1 MLFFYL
7 FIIST
12 SIILIFIFL
21 KNSILIKKNIVS
33 KKNPLLIELKLQL
46 NNLVLEFEKNEIDE
60 SEYISTKF
68 EIEKRILKEL
78 SYNEEKKNQVSQL
91 RQSFLIKYFF
101 SYPFF

>member
-78 SYNEEKKNQVSQL
+78 NYNEEKKTNKSNL
-91 RQSFLIKYFF
+91 G
-101 SYPFF
+101 

>member
-78 SYNEEKKNQVSQL
+78 SYNEEKK
-91 RQSFLIKYFF
+91 IK
-101 SYPFF
+101 

>member
-60 SEYISTKF
+60 SE
-68 EIEKRILKEL
+68 
-78 SYNEEKKNQVSQL
+78 
-91 RQSFLIKYFF
+91 
-101 SYPFF
+101 

>member
-21 KNSILIKKNIVS
+21 KNSILIKKNIIS

-78 SYNEEKKNQVSQL
+78 NYSEEKKQVTQL
-91 RQSFLIKYFF
+91 HRSFLIKYFF

>member
-46 NNLVLEFEKNEIDE
+46 NNLVLEFEKMRLMKVNI
-60 SEYISTKF
+60 F
-68 EIEKRILKEL
+68 QPNLKL
-78 SYNEEKKNQVSQL
+78 KKE
-91 RQSFLIKYFF
+91 F
-101 SYPFF
+101 

>member
-7 FIIST
+7 FIISI

-60 SEYISTKF
+60 SEYKSTKF
-68 EIEKRILKEL
+68 EIENRILKEL
-78 SYNEEKKNQVSQL
+78 NYDEEKK
-91 RQSFLIKYFF
+91 
-101 SYPFF
+101 

>member
-68 EIEKRILKEL
+68 EIEK
-78 SYNEEKKNQVSQL
+78 
-91 RQSFLIKYFF
+91 
-101 SYPFF
+101 

>member
-68 EIEKRILKEL
+68 EIEKRIFK
-78 SYNEEKKNQVSQL
+78 
-91 RQSFLIKYFF
+91 RT
-101 SYPFF
+101 

>member
-21 KNSILIKKNIVS
+21 KYSILIKKNIIS
-33 KKNPLLIELKLQL
+33 EKNPLLIELKLQL

-78 SYNEEKKNQVSQL
+78 N
-91 RQSFLIKYFF
+91 
-101 SYPFF
+101 

>member
-78 SYNEEKKNQVSQL
+78 NYSEEKKSSKSTSPIFFNK
-91 RQSFLIKYFF
+91 IFF

>member
-21 KNSILIKKNIVS
+21 KNSILIKKNIIS

-78 SYNEEKKNQVSQL
+78 S
-91 RQSFLIKYFF
+91 
-101 SYPFF
+101 

>member
-21 KNSILIKKNIVS
+21 KNSILIKKNIIS

-68 EIEKRILKEL
+68 EIEK
-78 SYNEEKKNQVSQL
+78 
-91 RQSFLIKYFF
+91 
-101 SYPFF
+101 

>member
-7 FIIST
+7 FIISI

-21 KNSILIKKNIVS
+21 KNSFLIKKNIFN

-68 EIEKRILKEL
+68 EIEK
-78 SYNEEKKNQVSQL
+78 
-91 RQSFLIKYFF
+91 
-101 SYPFF
+101 